1 MIVRVFYYNYG
12 GDAMASSTT
21 TMEEKYR
28 MIMECRQSGLTDRQW
43 CEEHGIKVSTF
54 YNWLSRFRRK
64 EGYEVPPSLAPKVA
78 GVKQDVVRISLLP
91 EPEEAPAFPRQ
102 EIPPVETTPAIEIF
116 MEDIKIS
123 VHNTVDTVLLAQT
136 LRAVRGVL

>member
-1 MIVRVFYYNYG
+1 
-12 GDAMASSTT
+12 MASSTT
-21 TMEEKYR
+21 TMEEKYQ

-64 EGYEVPPSLAPKVA
+64 DGYEVPPSLAPKVA
-78 GVKQDVVRISLLP
+78 DVKQDVVRINLLP
-91 EPEEAPAFPRQ
+91 GPEEAPALPRQ
-102 EIPPVETTPAIEIF
+102 EIPSVETTPAIEIF

-123 VHNTVDTVLLAQT
+123 VHNTADTVLLAQT
-136 LRAVRGVL
+136 IHAVRGVL